1 MKTHPPAR
9 DLRLLLY
16 TPWDF
21 SSHTIWD
28 LVFVDNSVWLKGC
41 ALSEIRLEKTG
52 TDVTCHCHCHCHC
65 QQQQQQQHPL
75 ILGEARSTAKDAQ
88 ADHREPLNKELR
100 SPPSGRVSSLKSTI
114 TRVRELGKRSS
125 CSKCL
130 KPAWQQGCTLL

>member
-1 MKTHPPAR
+1 MKTHTHTPAR

-52 TDVTCHCHCHCHC
+52 TACTCHCR
-65 QQQQQQQHPL
+65 QQQQQQHPL

-88 ADHREPLNKELR
+88 ADHWEPLNKELR

-114 TRVRELGKRSS
+114 TPCEGAWKEILLLQVPEA
-125 CSKCL
+125 CL
-130 KPAWQQGCTLL
+130 AAWMYPLMRP